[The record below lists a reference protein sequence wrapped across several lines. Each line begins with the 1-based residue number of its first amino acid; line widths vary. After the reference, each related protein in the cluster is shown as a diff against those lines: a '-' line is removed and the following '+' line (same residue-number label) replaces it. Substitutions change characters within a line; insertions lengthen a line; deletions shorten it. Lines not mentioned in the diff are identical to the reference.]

1 MRQDEPTAEV
11 NASVLPDLLSALMN
25 QWEGEAAESVP
36 EAKIGQLVHIQDI
49 PKDLCESATETESA
63 LDESTLQQAIHQ
75 LDDKLNFA
83 EAYQAES
90 AFDEFTTQP
99 AIHQLDD
106 ELSSVEAERAET
118 ALDKC
123 TTQPTILETEDGLDT
138 FLSQLNAQYDEVN
151 SAEAER
157 AEPALDDST
166 IQQAIHQLDDELN
179 FAEAYQAET
188 ALDESTTQPA
198 ILEIEDGLD
207 SLLSQLNAQYD
218 EVSSAEAH
226 EAETALDEYTTQ
238 PARLNAECE
247 EQASGAAA
255 LEPSPDDTSG
265 YALDTLLAKLNADDS
280 APQSAVA
287 TETETA
293 LSKKLLFDPTVD
305 RKEGAKQRYIQ
316 FWMAEES
323 FAIPIGQVLES
334 GRLTD
339 IAPLPC
345 VNDAI
350 RGLINLHGEIV
361 PLLDLR
367 IILGN
372 IHGDCPAEERMLIVR
387 TGNSEG
393 ACGLAVDRISGILAL
408 EPNEL
413 RSISP
418 AEMDLAGAFVNGFCA
433 RQDSLIRLFDLER
446 LFDNL
451 SGKVAHATEPI
462 QDQPGRS

>member
-1 MRQDEPTAEV
+1 MRHDEPTAEV

-25 QWEGEAAESVP
+25 QWDGEAAETVP
-36 EAKIGQLVHIQDI
+36 EAKLGQPAHTQDM
-49 PKDLCESATETESA
+49 PKELCESATETASA
-63 LDESTLQQAIHQ
+63 LDESTI
-75 LDDKLNFA
+75 
-83 EAYQAES
+83 
-90 AFDEFTTQP
+90 QP

-106 ELSSVEAERAET
+106 EL
-118 ALDKC
+118 
-123 TTQPTILETEDGLDT
+123 
-138 FLSQLNAQYDEVN
+138 
-151 SAEAER
+151 
-157 AEPALDDST
+157 
-166 IQQAIHQLDDELN
+166 H
-179 FAEAYQAET
+179 FAEAHQAET

-198 ILEIEDGLD
+198 IRETEDGLD
-207 SLLSQLNAQYD
+207 SLLTQLNAQYD

-226 EAETALDEYTTQ
+226 QAEPALDESTTQPARHQPDDGLDSLLTQLNAQYDVLNPAEAYEAETALDESTTQPAIRETEDGLDSLLTQLNAQYDEVNSAVVYEAETALDESTTQ
-238 PARLNAECE
+238 PARLDVECE
-247 EQASGAAA
+247 EQAGGA
-255 LEPSPDDTSG
+255 PSRDDTSG
-265 YALDTLLAKLNADDS
+265 YALDTLLAQLNADYS
-280 APQSAVA
+280 APPSAAA

-293 LSKKLLFDPTVD
+293 LSDKLPFDPTAD
-305 RKEGAKQRYIQ
+305 RKEVAQQRYIQ

-345 VNDAI
+345 VTDAI

-372 IHGDCPAEERMLIVR
+372 IHGDSPAEERMLIVR

-393 ACGLAVDRISGILAL
+393 ACGLAVDRVSGILAL

-413 RSISP
+413 RSIGP